1 MKIFYFLLM
10 FIGLFI
16 FLHFQTEAAM
26 HHLSEKGK
34 KHKISIFFN
43 YNFSSSDNFTPE
55 GKENLSLSWKVG
67 MPIAVFGL
75 ILGVILSIL
84 F

>member
-1 MKIFYFLLM
+1 MKMFYFLLM

-16 FLHFQTEAAM
+16 FLHFHTEAM

-43 YNFSSSDNFTPE
+43 FNFSSSDYFTSE
-55 GKENLSLSWKVG
+55 GKENLNLSWKVG
-67 MPIAVFGL
+67 MPIAALGL